1 MFTSELARLYKS
13 FATCSALES
22 IALKAATLMPI
33 LLLQKPVCKPKAK
46 DLTSC
51 LERRLNTWSKGDL
64 IELMR
69 EGRTIQQRIPRPKS
83 SQSMKSEHLARS
95 FANLMF
101 QGKTKAALRLLS
113 DQNKGGLLH
122 LDDLVD
128 GKGSVR
134 EVLTAKHPPS
144 QPAHPDTIINDDPKE
159 VHPVLFE
166 SLDATAIKSAALHTS
181 GAAGPSG
188 IDALGWRRL
197 CTAHKS
203 ASVELCHSLALV
215 AKRLCTELVDPAGIA
230 PLLACRLIALD
241 KNPGVRPI
249 GIGDVSRRIIAKAIL
264 NVVRQDVQEASGAVQ
279 LCAGQIAGIE
289 AAVHAVRSLL
299 QNDETEAILLVDASN
314 AFNSLNRQSALL
326 NIQRLCPSIA
336 TALTNTYRALSKLY
350 VDGDMLLLQEGTT
363 QGDPLAM
370 PMYALATIP
379 LIRKLKSM
387 IDDVNQVWYADDA
400 SGSGQIKRL

>member
-1 MFTSELARLYKS
+1 MARLYKS

-46 DLTSC
+46 DLTSI

-64 IELMR
+64 NELMR
-69 EGRTIQQRIPRPKS
+69 EGRTIQQRIPKS

-113 DQNKGGLLH
+113 DKNRGGLLH
-122 LDDLVD
+122 LDDPVD

-134 EVLTAKHPPS
+134 EVLTSKHPPS

-166 SLDATAIKSAALHTS
+166 SLEIKSAALHTS
-181 GAAGPSG
+181 GAAGPFG

-203 ASVELCHSLALV
+203 ASAELCHSLALV
-215 AKRLCTELVDPAGIA
+215 AKHLCTELVDPAGIA
-230 PLLACRLIALD
+230 PFLACRLITLD

-289 AAVHAVRSLL
+289 AAVHAVRS

-314 AFNSLNRQSALL
+314 AFNSLNQSL
-326 NIQRLCPSIA
+326 RHPTGSP
-336 TALTNTYRALSKLY
+336 Y
-350 VDGDMLLLQEGTT
+350 V
-363 QGDPLAM
+363 
-370 PMYALATIP
+370 
-379 LIRKLKSM
+379 
-387 IDDVNQVWYADDA
+387 
-400 SGSGQIKRL
+400 

>member
-13 FATCSALES
+13 FATCSALAF

-69 EGRTIQQRIPRPKS
+69 EGRTIQQRIPKS

-122 LDDLVD
+122 LDDPVD

-197 CTAHKS
+197 YSSQVC
-203 ASVELCHSLALV
+203 
-215 AKRLCTELVDPAGIA
+215 
-230 PLLACRLIALD
+230 
-241 KNPGVRPI
+241 
-249 GIGDVSRRIIAKAIL
+249 VS
-264 NVVRQDVQEASGAVQ
+264 
-279 LCAGQIAGIE
+279 
-289 AAVHAVRSLL
+289 
-299 QNDETEAILLVDASN
+299 
-314 AFNSLNRQSALL
+314 
-326 NIQRLCPSIA
+326 
-336 TALTNTYRALSKLY
+336 
-350 VDGDMLLLQEGTT
+350 
-363 QGDPLAM
+363 
-370 PMYALATIP
+370 
-379 LIRKLKSM
+379 
-387 IDDVNQVWYADDA
+387 
-400 SGSGQIKRL
+400 